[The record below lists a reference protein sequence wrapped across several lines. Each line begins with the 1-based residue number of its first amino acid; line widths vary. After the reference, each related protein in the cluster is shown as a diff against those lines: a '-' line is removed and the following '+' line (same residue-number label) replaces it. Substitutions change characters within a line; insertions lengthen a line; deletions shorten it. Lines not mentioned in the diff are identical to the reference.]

1 MSVELVKELLQNLVR
16 IHEDLLQTS
25 EQKTEVIKEGS
36 VEKLQ
41 AVLIK
46 ERKHIQVLDKTEEKR
61 KQVVE
66 QWFATKGLSNEDT
79 TITKMLELIN
89 DEREQK
95 EVEEVT
101 VALTEIMLKL
111 KQQEQLNMAL
121 IQQSMQFVQL
131 SLDLMSPSL
140 KNMNYG
146 NEKEKS
152 TVNRSMFD
160 SKA

>member
-1 MSVELVKELLQNLVR
+1 MSVKAINQSLENLNN
-16 IHEDLLQTS
+16 IHEDLLKNS

-41 AVLIK
+41 SVLIK
-46 ERKHIQVLDKTEEKR
+46 ERKLIQLLDKAEEQR
-61 KQVVE
+61 KKEVDRWFSDRELPSVE
-66 QWFATKGLSNEDT
+66 A
-79 TITKMLELIN
+79 TITNMLELLS
-89 DEREQK
+89 DEQDRKNLEEQ
-95 EVEEVT
+95 T
-101 VALTEIMLKL
+101 VALTEVMLKL

-140 KNMNYG
+140 KNLNYG
-146 NEKEKS
+146 NEKEKA
-152 TVNRSMFD
+152 TINRSMFD